1 MENKIN
7 KQKRDFIV
15 GMICIILLI
24 IVGSVLF
31 GLYRP
36 FTKWVKIECSE
47 ENGTLVR
54 LEENNTF
61 LYRYEI
67 DGKSYEKIYKFVNVG
82 PTYSSSGNDGS
93 WKVIYVNANNP
104 QDVKRGVFGN
114 WIILFVSILFIVI
127 GVLSVV
133 VISIN
138 YAIKN
143 RTNKKWTK

>member
-15 GMICIILLI
+15 ALICIILLI
-24 IVGSVLF
+24 IIGSVLF

-67 DGKSYEKIYKFVNVG
+67 DGNSYEKIYRFVNVG

-114 WIILFVSILFIVI
+114 WIFLFVSVIFIVA
-127 GVLSVV
+127 GVILAVF
-133 VISIN
+133 IPIN
-138 YAIKN
+138 YVNKN
-143 RTNKKWTK
+143 RTKKNLTK